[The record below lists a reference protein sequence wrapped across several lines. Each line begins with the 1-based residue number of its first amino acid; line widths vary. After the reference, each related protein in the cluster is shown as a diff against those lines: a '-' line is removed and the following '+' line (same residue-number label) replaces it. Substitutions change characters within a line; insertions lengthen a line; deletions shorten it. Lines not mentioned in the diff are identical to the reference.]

1 MREKL
6 IFIHGISDKTTG
18 YSNRLYREILA
29 RYKHRLKEAGR
40 TDATIAERLG
50 GISQFEMLWADCTGP
65 EISQYL
71 QAQYPPE
78 RKGFWK
84 GVEKRVDPLVAQ
96 LGMYSRDK
104 ERGGPIIERIN
115 ELFARALSD
124 EPDCVTVIGHS
135 LGSVIAWD
143 YLFGFR
149 EGFRMRGDIPV
160 RALVTMGSPIPLFA
174 AMMRH
179 PVSDVRMPPNVNRWL
194 NLIDPE
200 DGVAR
205 YCRSHFPSLAEG
217 QMRDLEVSTGF
228 WMLASHGAYW
238 ESAETAD
245 AIASI
250 L

>member
-1 MREKL
+1 
-6 IFIHGISDKTTG
+6 
-18 YSNRLYREILA
+18 
-29 RYKHRLKEAGR
+29 
-40 TDATIAERLG
+40 
-50 GISQFEMLWADCTGP
+50 
-65 EISQYL
+65 
-71 QAQYPPE
+71 
-78 RKGFWK
+78 
-84 GVEKRVDPLVAQ
+84 
-96 LGMYSRDK
+96 
-104 ERGGPIIERIN
+104 
-115 ELFARALSD
+115 LFARALSD

-217 QMRDLEVSTGF
+217 QMRDLEVFTGF

-245 AIASI
+245 AIASV